1 MEQSNSDWSESEIET
16 AQILTHLHHTFSL
29 FSHVPYS
36 WVCRKKRSAIH
47 NGGGATTIVVP
58 PPPPPPSSNA
68 VNVKASSPT
77 TPHSFPT
84 TESDD
89 KIKHSE
95 RTTSLKRKKEHYL
108 NIIEDLTKTK
118 DSITQEIANVK
129 RDCEQLKLV
138 NSKLKAKGKALN
150 INGPNGEYK
159 ISNIEINK
167 AMKRNDIIK
176 NSFNNSNSTT
186 KNEEHKI
193 QMHNYHAKNFGVDP
207 TTSLGVAS
215 STSSMGRNSD
225 NTSPLFIPDLN
236 ISFEAIK
243 DLSKVR
249 EAQARQRRIHILRL
263 KKNNAKQHQSSY
275 R

>member
-36 WVCRKKRSAIH
+36 WVCRKKRSVIH

-118 DSITQEIANVK
+118 HSITQEIANVK

-138 NSKLKAKGKALN
+138 NSKLKAKGKELN
-150 INGPNGEYK
+150 INGSKGEYK
-159 ISNIEINK
+159 IPNLEMNDP
-167 AMKRNDIIK
+167 MKVNDIIK
-176 NSFNNSNSTT
+176 NPVNSSNPVPKKEAQKMQMPNSTT
-186 KNEEHKI
+186 
-193 QMHNYHAKNFGVDP
+193 
-207 TTSLGVAS
+207 SLAVAS
-215 STSSMGRNSD
+215 SSSSMGRNSGD
-225 NTSPLFIPDLN
+225 MGPLSIPDLN

-249 EAQARQRRIHILRL
+249 AVQARQRRIHILRI
-263 KKNNAKQHQSSY
+263 KKYNAKQYQSAIS